1 MITVCVIANRKY
13 PSGEKDVVDGG
24 TLNVRAIIE
33 DLRRNGYD
41 VDVFT
46 RDEEARGQIAVD
58 ELGIRVFRV
67 PFVRSTKKNVL
78 ERDYE
83 EGQSFVRGVLSHN
96 AFQPEKYICIHT
108 HHWTSGIELES
119 QIPLRTKLIHTP
131 HLLAAEKARYNKLLL
146 PSYVEASERALV
158 SRANHIIALSK
169 SEAIVLSSI
178 YGCDNRKI
186 VIAPNGV
193 NDVFFEIPLLN
204 IKASHSLSVLHV
216 GRSCRQKG
224 VDILLD
230 AVERIMKSGISVPI
244 RIVGGSYG
252 EPEFDKLLETQIQRA
267 SLMNIVERIGEVSH
281 DHIPSLLSNSFIYV
295 QPSRYES
302 QGVALLE
309 AMAAGRIVVASDLP
323 AIREYIRHGE
333 NGFLVEPENPQALAD
348 TLQSILINP
357 ELALPV
363 VSVARETAR
372 KYTWKR
378 TLKTILSTLV
388 GKHLSIC

>member
-1 MITVCVIANRKY
+1 MITICVIKSRKY

-24 TLNVRAIIE
+24 TLNVRAIVNE
-33 DLRRNGYD
+33 LRHNGCN

-46 RDEEARGQIAVD
+46 RDEEARDQVAVD
-58 ELGIRVFRV
+58 EPGVRVFRV
-67 PFVRSTKKNVL
+67 PFVRSTKRNVL

-83 EGQSFVRGVLSHN
+83 EGRSFVRGVLSHN

-108 HHWTSGIELES
+108 HHWTSGIGLES

-131 HLLAAEKARYNKLLL
+131 HLLAAEKARYSKLLL
-146 PSYVEASERALV
+146 PSYVRTSEQAFLD
-158 SRANHIIALSK
+158 RANRIIALSK
-169 SEAIVLSSI
+169 SEAVALSSI

-186 VIAPNGV
+186 IVAPNGV
-193 NDVFFEIPLLN
+193 DDVFFEIPSLN
-204 IKASHSLSVLHV
+204 IKVSHPMSVLHV

-230 AVERIMKSGISVPI
+230 AVERVMKSGIFVPI
-244 RIVGGSYG
+244 RIVGGPYG

-281 DHIPSLLSNSFIYV
+281 DHIPSLLSNSFIYA

-333 NGFLVEPENPQALAD
+333 NGFLVEPEKPQALAD
-348 TLQSILINP
+348 TLQSILTNP

-363 VSVARETAR
+363 ARAARETAR
-372 KYTWKR
+372 EYTWER
-378 TLKTILSTLV
+378 MLKTILSAMY
-388 GKHLSIC
+388 KK